1 MTLFERLTAFL
12 IRNRYSALTV
22 LCALLYLT
30 NLGGYRLFD
39 VDEPRYAATA
49 QHMVKS
55 GDWCV
60 PYFNGEYRFEKPVL
74 TYWLIGGAI
83 VLLGDGEAAA
93 RVPAAAC
100 ATGTVLLTCLL
111 GTSLLGP
118 GAGLAA
124 GAVLALSLQ
133 FLALGRMA
141 LTDMP
146 LTFFFSACL
155 VLFLLADREP
165 ERRKARL
172 YWLGVFLA
180 GSLAVLTKGP
190 VGLVLPA
197 AIIGV
202 YWLAAGRLWKG
213 LKSVPWVSGTLLFLL
228 VCLPWYVLVNLRS
241 DWEFFRVFII
251 RHNIQ
256 RFAGEVAPGGQHVE
270 PFWYYLPLLLAG
282 AWPWSFFSLQAIF
295 DPIKKYVRGNSADR
309 PTLPSLFPL
318 VWCLGVVLF
327 FSAARAKLPT
337 YITPAFPP
345 LALLLAAY
353 WQKLFAR
360 GKTGAAF
367 KVPVWIGAALASG
380 AGVFLLIRAGSLGGS
395 VPSWLPMPAAAVFAA
410 GPLLALFFVLR
421 GKPVAALSGQ
431 ALGQVLFGLFIA
443 LFALP
448 VVSDLR
454 QQPQVELIEH
464 ARCYS
469 GPAEVNLA
477 AYRYR
482 KTALVYYSGQ
492 VVTFVEPGQCAALD
506 SLPRPLTVITRSRYQ
521 AELQDSLPG
530 LELIAR
536 SADLVLLGKK

>member
-1 MTLFERLTAFL
+1 MTRFERLTAL
-12 IRNRYSALTV
+12 LVRNRYSALTV
-22 LCALLYLT
+22 LCALLYLP

-49 QHMVKS
+49 QRMVQS

-93 RVPAAAC
+93 RFPAAAC

-111 GTSLLGP
+111 GTRLLAP

-124 GAVLALSLQ
+124 GMALALSLQ

-155 VLFLLADREP
+155 ALFLLADREP
-165 ERRKARL
+165 DRKRARL
-172 YWLGVFLA
+172 HWLGAFLA
-180 GSLAVLTKGP
+180 CGLAVLTKGP

-197 AIIGV
+197 AIVGV
-202 YWLAAGRLWKG
+202 YWLAAGRLRQG
-213 LKSVPWVSGTLLFLL
+213 LKSVPWISGTLLFLA
-228 VCLPWYVLVNLRS
+228 VCLPWYLLVNLRS

-270 PFWYYLPLLLAG
+270 PFWYYLPLLVAG
-282 AWPWSFFSLQAIF
+282 AWPWSFFSLQAIAS
-295 DPIKKYVRGNSADR
+295 PIRQFLRSTRAER
-309 PTLPSLFPL
+309 TAQPMLFPL

-327 FSAARAKLPT
+327 FSVARAKLPT

-345 LALLLAAY
+345 LMLLLAAY
-353 WQKLFAR
+353 WQALYVKGR
-360 GKTGAAF
+360 MGAAL
-367 KVPVWIGAALASG
+367 KAPAWIGAILSAG
-380 AGVFLLIRAGSLGGS
+380 AGVFLIVRAGSLGGS

-410 GPLLALFFVLR
+410 GSLLALLFVLR
-421 GKPVAALSGQ
+421 RKPVAALFGQ
-431 ALGQVLFGLFIA
+431 ALGQISLA
-443 LFALP
+443 LFLALAALP
-448 VVSDLR
+448 AVSALR
-454 QQPQVELIEH
+454 QQPQVELIEC
-464 ARCYS
+464 ARQYS

-492 VVTFVEPGQCAALD
+492 TVTFVEPGQCARLD
-506 SLPRPLTVITRSRYQ
+506 SLARPLTVLTRSRYL